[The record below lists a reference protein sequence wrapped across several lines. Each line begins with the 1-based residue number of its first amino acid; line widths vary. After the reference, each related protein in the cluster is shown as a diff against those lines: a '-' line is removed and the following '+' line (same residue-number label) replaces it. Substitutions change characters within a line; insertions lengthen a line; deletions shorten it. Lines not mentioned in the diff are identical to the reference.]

1 MGDTSKS
8 ATGQTID
15 DKPDAVISPLPID
28 DTIAEQDKPL
38 RTMTDYII
46 LPFTFWVATTGA
58 ATAANYSPVLN
69 VAFPM
74 VMLYA
79 YESHGTANS
88 GACTLQ
94 VDKLTTGQAQGDG
107 VNMLSSGID
116 VTTTANTPVKYSP
129 TATLANRQVDAGD
142 RVEIRQPTGSLSGLA
157 DVCITLFFRVNL
169 KDLPK

>member
-1 MGDTSKS
+1 MGDASKPT
-8 ATGQTID
+8 TGQAID
-15 DKPDAVISPLPID
+15 DKPDAVIKPLPID
-28 DTIAEQDKPL
+28 DTVNEQDKPL

-46 LPFTFWVATTGA
+46 IPFSFSVATTGA
-58 ATAANYSPVLN
+58 ATAANYPPIIN

-74 VMLYA
+74 TILYA

-94 VDKLTTGQAQGDG
+94 VDKLTSGQAQGDG

-116 VTTTANTPVKYSP
+116 VTTTANIPVKYSP
-129 TATLANRQVDAGD
+129 TTTLANRQLDAGD
-142 RVEIRQPTGSLSGLA
+142 RVEIRQPTGALSGLA